1 MTPATIPSTVHDA
14 LDRSGV
20 HYDAHDHLRAVSA
33 HRLAAIEQVS
43 GWQLA
48 KPVMLS
54 VGGQLAMAVVPAATF
69 VDLDKTSDVL
79 GHNEVRLATE
89 DEFATRFPDCE
100 VGAEPPFGNLY
111 GVPVFLDEKLRKQPR
126 IVCRD
131 GSHTRTIALAMDD
144 YLRVVEPEVVDIT
157 TG

>member
-1 MTPATIPSTVHDA
+1 MTAVKVHDA
-14 LDRSGV
+14 LDERGV
-20 HYDAHDHLRAVSA
+20 HYDEHAHLRAVA
-33 HRLAAIEQVS
+33 ANRLAAVEGVS

-54 VGGQLAMAVVPAATF
+54 IGGQLAMAVVPAATY
-69 VDLDKTSDVL
+69 VDLGKASEIL

-89 DEFATRFPDCE
+89 EEFGGVFDDCE

-111 GVPVFLDEKLRKQPR
+111 GIPVFLDEKLRSQPR

-131 GSHTRTIALAMDD
+131 GSHTETLALSMDD
-144 YLRVVEPEVVDIT
+144 YVKVVAPEIVDIST
-157 TG
+157 D